1 MHRTANPAFLALAA
15 IAMTLSASA
24 DKVNGSAALKDLQP
38 FGTTDKEHK
47 HQAYDLSFDAEGHSY
62 TCRTNPKKSID
73 ATEFVVGSQINYEID
88 KNKAKIKTPQNKKLE
103 CKIVRVEKSP
113 APITPGG
120 GPGLTHNKIG

>member
-1 MHRTANPAFLALAA
+1 MRRDATVSSARSPIAA
-15 IAMTLSASA
+15 TLSASA
-24 DKVNGSAALKDLQP
+24 AKLNGAAALKDLQP

-62 TCRTNPKKSID
+62 TCRTDPKKSID

-113 APITPGG
+113 AP
-120 GPGLTHNKIG
+120 